1 MKKALNIAVITL
13 AVLLN
18 GLIVFESCLPGG
30 VSVVRSNWLSNI
42 FADIINVFIPG
53 RVEVVPLESI
63 SLVGDQNII
72 IGTTNRFSVEYVP
85 SNATSKGITFI
96 AGNERINPVQE
107 GSSCFVEGME
117 FGSTS
122 LTAVSSEDSNIFK
135 TVEITVNERPAPTE
149 FELTVANSQI
159 LNGFSERV
167 IFSIGDYTDNRAVR
181 YFDTSL
187 VPLESSDPDI
197 ATIEDGVIH
206 AKSVGSV
213 TIFASDYPSRS
224 VDIEVIENPNP
235 LVYPDESSWEITGN
249 NVAHIYDMDHAETNF
264 NQLSID
270 WGDTIPSDQSVTWKV
285 EDELLAK
292 IDADGKLRGYKKTGF
307 TNVIAISNMDT
318 EQQKIFPISVEE
330 VLPTAM
336 DVNIRLDGSPLDE
349 EVSVG
354 DTIYI
359 SAIFSPDNTTNL
371 YIDVISS
378 DAAVLTAQI
387 EGRTGKITAK
397 KEGIATI
404 TVSSAANP
412 ELSETLVFEV
422 MPKKAIDGE
431 NYVDFA
437 SFIRKSIGHF
447 LLFGVSAIFTTWAFY
462 FILNKVIKKKWFIV
476 LVSGLFGIA
485 VASVTEMI
493 QLFIPLRS
501 GTWIDVGINILGYAV
516 FLALTI
522 LFGFLILKRRQ
533 KVEANKK
540 SAER

>member
-30 VSVVRSNWLSNI
+30 VSVTRSNWLSNI

-72 IGTTNRFSVEYVP
+72 IGTTNRFSVEYAP

-117 FGSTS
+117 LGSTS

-149 FELTVANSQI
+149 FELTVTNSQI

-167 IFSIGDYTDNRAVR
+167 IFSIDDYTDNRAVR

-187 VPLESSDPDI
+187 VSLESSNPDI

-213 TIFASDYPSRS
+213 TIFASDYPSRL

-249 NVAHIYDMDHAETNF
+249 NVVHIYDMDHAETNF

-270 WGDTIPSDQSVTWKV
+270 WGDAIPSDQSVTWKV

-292 IDADGKLRGYKKTGF
+292 IGVDGKLRGYKKTGS

-318 EQQKIFPISVEE
+318 EQQKIFPISIEE

-378 DAAVLTAQI
+378 DAAVLAAQI

-397 KEGIATI
+397 KEGTATI
-404 TVSSAANP
+404 TVSSTANP

-501 GTWIDVGINILGYAV
+501 GTWIDVGINILGYTI

>member
-72 IGTTNRFSVEYVP
+72 IGTTNRFSVEYAP

-117 FGSTS
+117 LGSTS

-149 FELTVANSQI
+149 FELTVTNSQI

-187 VPLESSDPDI
+187 VSLESSNPDI

-206 AKSVGSV
+206 AKSVGSA
-213 TIFASDYPSRS
+213 TIFASDYPSRL

-249 NVAHIYDMDHAETNF
+249 NVVHIYDMDHAETNF
-264 NQLSID
+264 IQLSID
-270 WGDTIPSDQSVTWKV
+270 WGETIPSDQSVTWKV

-292 IDADGKLRGYKKTGF
+292 IGVDGKLRGYKKTGF

-378 DAAVLTAQI
+378 DAAVLAAQI

-397 KEGIATI
+397 KEGTATI

>member
-30 VSVVRSNWLSNI
+30 VSVTRSNWLSNI
-42 FADIINVFIPG
+42 FADIINIFIPG

-63 SLVGDQNII
+63 SLVGNQEIT
-72 IGTTNRFSVEYVP
+72 IGTTNRFSVEYAP

-117 FGSTS
+117 LGSTS

-149 FELTVANSQI
+149 FELTVTNSQI

-167 IFSIGDYTDNRAVR
+167 IFSIDDYTDNRAVR

-187 VPLESSDPDI
+187 VSLESSNPDI

-206 AKSVGSV
+206 AKSVGSA
-213 TIFASDYPSRS
+213 TIFASDYPSRL

-249 NVAHIYDMDHAETNF
+249 NVVHIYDMDHAETNF
-264 NQLSID
+264 IQLSID
-270 WGDTIPSDQSVTWKV
+270 WGETIPSDQSVTWKV

-292 IDADGKLRGYKKTGF
+292 IGVDGKLRGYKKTGS

-378 DAAVLTAQI
+378 DAAVLAAQI

-397 KEGIATI
+397 KEGTATI
-404 TVSSAANP
+404 TVSSTANP

-501 GTWIDVGINILGYAV
+501 GTWIDVGINILGYTI

>member
-1 MKKALNIAVITL
+1 MKKALNIAIITL

-30 VSVVRSNWLSNI
+30 VSVTRSNWLSNI

-117 FGSTS
+117 LGSTS
-122 LTAVSSEDSNIFK
+122 LTAVSLEDNSISK
-135 TVEITVNERPAPTE
+135 TVDITVNERPAPTE
-149 FELTVANSQI
+149 FELTVTNSQI

-270 WGDTIPSDQSVTWKV
+270 WGEAIPSDQSVTWKV

-318 EQQKIFPISVEE
+318 EQQKIFPISIEE

-336 DVNIRLDGSPLDE
+336 DVNIRFDGSPLDE

-378 DAAVLTAQI
+378 DAAVLAAQI

-397 KEGIATI
+397 KEGTATI
-404 TVSSAANP
+404 TVSSTANP

-462 FILNKVIKKKWFIV
+462 LMLNKVFKKKWFIV
-476 LVSGLFGIA
+476 LVSGLFGIT
-485 VASVTEMI
+485 VASVTELI

-516 FLALTI
+516 FLGLTI

>member
-117 FGSTS
+117 LGSTS

-187 VPLESSDPDI
+187 VSLESSNPDI

-206 AKSVGSV
+206 AKSVGSA

-249 NVAHIYDMDHAETNF
+249 NVVHIYDMDHAETNF
-264 NQLSID
+264 IQLSID
-270 WGDTIPSDQSVTWKV
+270 WGDAIPSDQSVTWKV

-318 EQQKIFPISVEE
+318 EQQKIFPISIEE

-354 DTIYI
+354 DAIYI

>member
-206 AKSVGSV
+206 AKSVGSA
-213 TIFASDYPSRS
+213 TIFASDYPSRL

-318 EQQKIFPISVEE
+318 EQQKIFPISIEE

-533 KVEANKK
+533 KNEANKK

>member
-30 VSVVRSNWLSNI
+30 VSVTRSNWLSNI

-72 IGTTNRFSVEYVP
+72 IGTTNRFSVEYAP

-117 FGSTS
+117 LGSTS

-149 FELTVANSQI
+149 FELTVTNSQI

-167 IFSIGDYTDNRAVR
+167 IFSIDDYTDNRAVR

-187 VPLESSDPDI
+187 VSLESSNPDI

-206 AKSVGSV
+206 AKSVGSA
-213 TIFASDYPSRS
+213 TIFASDYPSRL

-249 NVAHIYDMDHAETNF
+249 NVVHIYDMDHAETNF
-264 NQLSID
+264 IQLSID
-270 WGDTIPSDQSVTWKV
+270 WGETIPSDQSVTWKV

-292 IDADGKLRGYKKTGF
+292 IGVDGKLRGYKKTGS

-378 DAAVLTAQI
+378 DAAVLAAQI

-397 KEGIATI
+397 KEGTATI
-404 TVSSAANP
+404 TVSSTANP

-501 GTWIDVGINILGYAV
+501 GTWIDVGINILGYTI

>member
-72 IGTTNRFSVEYVP
+72 IGTTNRFSVEYAP

-117 FGSTS
+117 LGSTS

-149 FELTVANSQI
+149 FELTVTNSQI

-167 IFSIGDYTDNRAVR
+167 IFSIDDYTDNRAVR

-187 VPLESSDPDI
+187 VSLESSNPDI

-206 AKSVGSV
+206 AKSVGSA
-213 TIFASDYPSRS
+213 TIFASDYPSRL

-270 WGDTIPSDQSVTWKV
+270 WGETIPSDQSVTWKV

-292 IDADGKLRGYKKTGF
+292 IGVDGKLRGYKKTGF

-336 DVNIRLDGSPLDE
+336 DVNIRLDGGPLDE

-359 SAIFSPDNTTNL
+359 SATFSPDNTTNL

-533 KVEANKK
+533 KNEANKK

>member
-1 MKKALNIAVITL
+1 MKKALKIAVITL

-30 VSVVRSNWLSNI
+30 VSVTRSNWLSNI
-42 FADIINVFIPG
+42 FADIINIFIPG

-63 SLVGDQNII
+63 SLVGNQEIT

-117 FGSTS
+117 LGSTS

-149 FELTVANSQI
+149 FELTVTNSQI

-167 IFSIGDYTDNRAVR
+167 IFSIDDYTDNRAVR

-187 VPLESSDPDI
+187 VSLESSNPDI

-206 AKSVGSV
+206 AKSVGGA
-213 TIFASDYPSRS
+213 TIFASDYPSRL

-264 NQLSID
+264 IQLSID
-270 WGDTIPSDQSVTWKV
+270 WGETIPSDQSVTWKV

-292 IDADGKLRGYKKTGF
+292 IGVDGKLRGYKKTGF

-318 EQQKIFPISVEE
+318 EQQKIFPISIEE

-378 DAAVLTAQI
+378 DAAVLAAQI

-397 KEGIATI
+397 KEGTATI
-404 TVSSAANP
+404 TVSSTANP

-462 FILNKVIKKKWFIV
+462 LILNKVIKKKWFIV

-501 GTWIDVGINILGYAV
+501 GTWIDVGINILGYTI

>member
-53 RVEVVPLESI
+53 RVEIVPLESI

-72 IGTTNRFSVEYVP
+72 IGTTNRFSVEYAP

-117 FGSTS
+117 LGSTS

-149 FELTVANSQI
+149 FELTVTNSQI

-187 VPLESSDPDI
+187 VSLESSNPDI

-206 AKSVGSV
+206 AKSVGSA
-213 TIFASDYPSRS
+213 TIFASDYPSRL

-249 NVAHIYDMDHAETNF
+249 NVVHIYDMDHAETNF
-264 NQLSID
+264 IQLSID
-270 WGDTIPSDQSVTWKV
+270 WGETIPSDQSVTWKV

-292 IDADGKLRGYKKTGF
+292 IGVDGKLRGYKKTGF

>member
-72 IGTTNRFSVEYVP
+72 IGTTNRFSVEYAP

-117 FGSTS
+117 LGSAS
-122 LTAVSSEDSNIFK
+122 LTAVSLEDSNIFK
-135 TVEITVNERPAPTE
+135 TVDITVNERPAPTE
-149 FELTVANSQI
+149 FELTVTNSQI

-167 IFSIGDYTDNRAVR
+167 IFSIDDYTDNRAVR

-187 VPLESSDPDI
+187 VSLESSNPDI

-206 AKSVGSV
+206 AKSVGGA
-213 TIFASDYPSRS
+213 TIFASDYPSRL

-235 LVYPDESSWEITGN
+235 LVYPDESSWEIIGN
-249 NVAHIYDMDHAETNF
+249 NVVHIYDMDHAETNF
-264 NQLSID
+264 IQLSID
-270 WGDTIPSDQSVTWKV
+270 WGETIPSDQSVTWKV

-336 DVNIRLDGSPLDE
+336 DVNIRFDGSPLDE

-354 DTIYI
+354 DTI
-359 SAIFSPDNTTNL
+359 
-371 YIDVISS
+371 
-378 DAAVLTAQI
+378 
-387 EGRTGKITAK
+387 
-397 KEGIATI
+397 
-404 TVSSAANP
+404 
-412 ELSETLVFEV
+412 
-422 MPKKAIDGE
+422 
-431 NYVDFA
+431 
-437 SFIRKSIGHF
+437 
-447 LLFGVSAIFTTWAFY
+447 
-462 FILNKVIKKKWFIV
+462 
-476 LVSGLFGIA
+476 
-485 VASVTEMI
+485 
-493 QLFIPLRS
+493 
-501 GTWIDVGINILGYAV
+501 
-516 FLALTI
+516 
-522 LFGFLILKRRQ
+522 
-533 KVEANKK
+533 
-540 SAER
+540 

>member
-117 FGSTS
+117 LGSTS
-122 LTAVSSEDSNIFK
+122 LTAVSSEDNNVFK
-135 TVEITVNERPAPTE
+135 TVDITVNARPAPTE
-149 FELTVANSQI
+149 FELTVTNSQI

-206 AKSVGSV
+206 AKSVGSA
-213 TIFASDYPSRS
+213 TIFASDYPSRL

-249 NVAHIYDMDHAETNF
+249 NVVHIYDMDHAETNF
-264 NQLSID
+264 IQLSID
-270 WGDTIPSDQSVTWKV
+270 WGDAIPSDQSVTWKV

-318 EQQKIFPISVEE
+318 EQQKIFPISIEE

>member
-1 MKKALNIAVITL
+1 MKKALNIAIITL

-72 IGTTNRFSVEYVP
+72 IGTTNRFSVEYAP

-117 FGSTS
+117 LGSTS
-122 LTAVSSEDSNIFK
+122 LTAVSSEDNNIFK
-135 TVEITVNERPAPTE
+135 TVDITVNARPAPTE
-149 FELTVANSQI
+149 FELTVTNSQI

-187 VPLESSDPDI
+187 VSLESSNPDI

-206 AKSVGSV
+206 AKSVGSA
-213 TIFASDYPSRS
+213 TIFASDYPSRL

-249 NVAHIYDMDHAETNF
+249 NVVHIYDMDHAETNF
-264 NQLSID
+264 IQLSID
-270 WGDTIPSDQSVTWKV
+270 WGETIPSDQSVTWKV

-292 IDADGKLRGYKKTGF
+292 IGVDGKLRGYKKTGF

-378 DAAVLTAQI
+378 DAAVLAAQI

-501 GTWIDVGINILGYAV
+501 GTWIDVGINILGYTI

>member
-1 MKKALNIAVITL
+1 MKKALNIAIITL

-30 VSVVRSNWLSNI
+30 VSVTRSNWLSNI

-117 FGSTS
+117 LGSTS

-149 FELTVANSQI
+149 FELTVTNSQI

-167 IFSIGDYTDNRAVR
+167 IFSIDDYTDNRAVR

-187 VPLESSDPDI
+187 VSLESSNPDI

-206 AKSVGSV
+206 AKSVGSA
-213 TIFASDYPSRS
+213 TIFASDYPSRL

-249 NVAHIYDMDHAETNF
+249 NVVHIYDMDHAETNF
-264 NQLSID
+264 IQLSID
-270 WGDTIPSDQSVTWKV
+270 WGETIPSDQSVTWKV

-292 IDADGKLRGYKKTGF
+292 IGVDGKLRGYKKTGF

-378 DAAVLTAQI
+378 DAAVLAAQI

-397 KEGIATI
+397 KEGTATI
-404 TVSSAANP
+404 TVSSTANP

-533 KVEANKK
+533 KNEANKK

>member
-1 MKKALNIAVITL
+1 MKKALNIAIITL

-30 VSVVRSNWLSNI
+30 VSVTRSNWLSNI

-117 FGSTS
+117 LGSTS
-122 LTAVSSEDSNIFK
+122 LTAVFLEDNSISK
-135 TVEITVNERPAPTE
+135 TVDITVNERPAPTE
-149 FELTVANSQI
+149 FELTVTNSQI

-213 TIFASDYPSRS
+213 TIFASDYPSRL

-270 WGDTIPSDQSVTWKV
+270 WGDAIPSDQSVTWKV

-378 DAAVLTAQI
+378 DAAVLAAQI

-397 KEGIATI
+397 KEGTATI
-404 TVSSAANP
+404 TVSSTANP

-462 FILNKVIKKKWFIV
+462 LILNKVIKKKWFIV

-533 KVEANKK
+533 KNEANKK

>member
-117 FGSTS
+117 LGSTS
-122 LTAVSSEDSNIFK
+122 LTAVSSEDNNVFK
-135 TVEITVNERPAPTE
+135 TVDITVNARPAPTE

-187 VPLESSDPDI
+187 VSLASSNPDI

-206 AKSVGSV
+206 AKSVGSA
-213 TIFASDYPSRS
+213 TIFASDYPSRL

-318 EQQKIFPISVEE
+318 EQQKIFPISIEE

>member
-72 IGTTNRFSVEYVP
+72 IGTTNRFSVEYAP

-117 FGSTS
+117 LGSTS
-122 LTAVSSEDSNIFK
+122 LTAVSSEDNNVFK
-135 TVEITVNERPAPTE
+135 TVDITVNARPAPTE
-149 FELTVANSQI
+149 FELTVTNSQI

-167 IFSIGDYTDNRAVR
+167 IFSIDDYTDNRAVR

-187 VPLESSDPDI
+187 VSLESSNPDI

-206 AKSVGSV
+206 AKSVGGA

-270 WGDTIPSDQSVTWKV
+270 WGETIPSDQSVTWKV

-292 IDADGKLRGYKKTGF
+292 IGVDGKLRGYKKTGS

-318 EQQKIFPISVEE
+318 EQQKIFPISVEK

-378 DAAVLTAQI
+378 DAAVLAAQI

-397 KEGIATI
+397 KEGTATI
-404 TVSSAANP
+404 TVSSTANP

-462 FILNKVIKKKWFIV
+462 LILNKVIKKKWFIV

-533 KVEANKK
+533 KNEANKK

>member
-1 MKKALNIAVITL
+1 MKKALNIAIITL

-30 VSVVRSNWLSNI
+30 VSVTRSNWLSNI

-53 RVEVVPLESI
+53 RIEVVPLESI

-117 FGSTS
+117 LGSTS
-122 LTAVSSEDSNIFK
+122 LTAVSLEDNSISK
-135 TVEITVNERPAPTE
+135 TVDITVNERPAPTE
-149 FELTVANSQI
+149 FELTVTNSQI

-270 WGDTIPSDQSVTWKV
+270 WGDAIPSDQSVTWKV

-318 EQQKIFPISVEE
+318 EQQKIFSISIEE

-336 DVNIRLDGSPLDE
+336 DVNIRFDGSPLDE

-378 DAAVLTAQI
+378 DAAVLAAQI

-397 KEGIATI
+397 KEGTATI
-404 TVSSAANP
+404 TVSSTANP

-462 FILNKVIKKKWFIV
+462 LILNKVFKKKWFIV
-476 LVSGLFGIA
+476 LVSGLFGIT
-485 VASVTEMI
+485 VASVTELI
-493 QLFIPLRS
+493 QLFIPLRK

-533 KVEANKK
+533 KAWTNKK

>member
-1 MKKALNIAVITL
+1 MKKALKIAVITL

-63 SLVGDQNII
+63 SLVGDLNII

-117 FGSTS
+117 LGSTS
-122 LTAVSSEDSNIFK
+122 LTAVSSEDNNVFK
-135 TVEITVNERPAPTE
+135 TVDITVNARPAPTE
-149 FELTVANSQI
+149 FELTVTNSQI

-167 IFSIGDYTDNRAVR
+167 IFSIDDYTDNRAVR

-187 VPLESSDPDI
+187 VSLESSNPDI

-206 AKSVGSV
+206 AKSVGSA

-249 NVAHIYDMDHAETNF
+249 NVVHIYDMDHAETNF
-264 NQLSID
+264 IQLSID
-270 WGDTIPSDQSVTWKV
+270 WGETIPSDQSVTWKV

-292 IDADGKLRGYKKTGF
+292 IGVDGKLRGYKKTGS

-378 DAAVLTAQI
+378 DAAVLAAQI